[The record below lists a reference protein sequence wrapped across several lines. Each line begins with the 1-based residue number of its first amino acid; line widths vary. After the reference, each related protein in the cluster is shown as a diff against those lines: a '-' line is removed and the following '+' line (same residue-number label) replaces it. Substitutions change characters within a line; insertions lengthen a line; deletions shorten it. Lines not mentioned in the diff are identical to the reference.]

1 MPLTEKQLEYL
12 KNCNHRWNVKTG
24 ATGSGKSFL
33 DFTVII
39 PQRIFA
45 AKGEGLLVL
54 LGNCSAARPKAAIL
68 SPLMNRSMVLLPPGS
83 RYRAR
88 ARTLQSYLPVTEL

>member
-45 AKGEGLLVL
+45 AKGEGL
-54 LGNCSAARPKAAIL
+54 
-68 SPLMNRSMVLLPPGS
+68 
-83 RYRAR
+83 
-88 ARTLQSYLPVTEL
+88 